1 LRGPRQVR
9 VCDTAELRV
18 ANVQEPRVLSQLFAG
33 CEAVVNLIGILNPHR
48 GASFEMVHVELAAKV
63 MAAARTGAVRGLLHM
78 GPLGAAA
85 QARSRYLRSRA
96 AAEARLRAAPHSD

>member
-18 ANVQEPRVLSQLFAG
+18 ANVHEPRVLSQLFAG

-63 MAAARTGAVRGLLHM
+63 MAAARTAAGARGRDLRALA
-78 GPLGAAA
+78 PAAR
-85 QARSRYLRSRA
+85 ARSRYLRSRA
-96 AAEARLRAAPHSD
+96 AAEARLRAAPHS